1 MNLGEQEGRGL
12 IEEVG
17 IQSSIGILDLLVED
31 TLCPTLG
38 LAFSAALA
46 GMIAGMM
53 IQGRK

>member
-12 IEEVG
+12 IEVG
-17 IQSSIGILDLLVED
+17 IHSSIGMLDLLVED
-31 TLCPTLG
+31 TLCPRLG

-46 GMIAGMM
+46 GMM